1 MKLRKNYEVVIS
13 MSKLQRQLHEEVK
26 KFIVNVSWTHKI
38 QIAYSDILASYAKWV
53 RVVNLLLSAIVSSG
67 LIYIL
72 LSDEYWAKVV
82 TAFVSICV
90 TVLTALKKE
99 FDFEGAS
106 ERTKRD
112 ANILW
117 ELREKATHLLYVLT
131 YNTDSSDSVAE
142 EFNKLVE
149 TRNMKMPEL
158 INAPQKAVD
167 KASELLKSRRD
178 DDYEEDYKYLIPNN
192 LSDILE
198 EE

>member
-1 MKLRKNYEVVIS
+1 

-158 INAPQKAVD
+158 ANAPQKAVD

-178 DDYEEDYKYLIPNN
+178 DDYEEDYKYLIPHN
-192 LSDILE
+192 LSEILE

>member
-1 MKLRKNYEVVIS
+1 
-13 MSKLQRQLHEEVK
+13 MSKHQRQLHEELK
-26 KFIVNVSWTHKI
+26 KFIVNVSWNHKI
-38 QIAYSDILASYAKWV
+38 QIVYSDILNGYAKWI
-53 RVVNLLLSAIVSSG
+53 RIGNILLSAIVSSG

-72 LSDEYWAKVV
+72 LSDEYWAKVA

-90 TVLTALKKE
+90 TVLVALKKE
-99 FDFEGAS
+99 FDFEGTS
-106 ERTKRD
+106 LRVKQD
-112 ANILW
+112 ANIFW
-117 ELREKATHLLYVLT
+117 ELREEATHLLHVLT
-131 YNTDSSDSVAE
+131 YNSDSSESVAV

-149 TRNMKMPEL
+149 IRNRKMTEL

>member
-1 MKLRKNYEVVIS
+1 
-13 MSKLQRQLHEEVK
+13 MSKHQRQLHEEVK

-38 QIAYSDILASYAKWV
+38 QIAYSDILTGYAKWV
-53 RVVNLLLSAIVSSG
+53 RVGNLLLSAIVSSG

-90 TVLTALKKE
+90 TILTALKKE

-142 EFNKLVE
+142 EFDKLVE
-149 TRNMKMPEL
+149 VRNRKMPEL
-158 INAPQKAVD
+158 ANAPKKAVD
-167 KASELLKSRRD
+167 RADKFLKSRRD
-178 DDYEEDYKYLIPNN
+178 DDYEGDYKYLIPNN
-192 LSDILE
+192 LKDILE

>member
-1 MKLRKNYEVVIS
+1 
-13 MSKLQRQLHEEVK
+13 MSKRQRQLHEEVK

-38 QIAYSDILASYAKWV
+38 QIVYSDILVSYARWV
-53 RVVNLLLSAIVSSG
+53 RIGNILLSAIVSSG

-72 LSDEYWAKVV
+72 LSDKYWAKVA

-99 FDFEGAS
+99 FDFEGTS
-106 ERTKRD
+106 IRVKQD
-112 ANILW
+112 ANAFW
-117 ELREKATHLLYVLT
+117 ELREDAMHLLYVLT
-131 YNTDSSDSVAE
+131 YNTDASESVAI

-149 TRNMKMPEL
+149 TRNRKMPEL

-178 DDYEEDYKYLIPNN
+178 DDYEEDYKYLIPSN
-192 LSDILE
+192 LKDVIE

>member
-1 MKLRKNYEVVIS
+1 
-13 MSKLQRQLHEEVK
+13 MSQRQRRLHEEVK
-26 KFIVNVSWTHKI
+26 KYIVNVSWTHKI
-38 QIAYSDILASYAKWV
+38 QIVYSDILAFRAKMI
-53 RVVNLLLSAIVSSG
+53 RVVNIFLSALVSSG

-72 LSDEYWAKVV
+72 FSDEYWAKVTTAFFSIFV
-82 TAFVSICV
+82 TA
-90 TVLTALKKE
+90 LTALKKE

-106 ERTKRD
+106 ERTKQD

-142 EFNKLVE
+142 EFDKLVE
-149 TRNMKMPEL
+149 IRNRKMPEL
-158 INAPQKAVD
+158 ANAPKKAVD
-167 KASELLKSRRD
+167 RAGELLKSRRD

-192 LSDILE
+192 LKDISE

>member
-1 MKLRKNYEVVIS
+1 
-13 MSKLQRQLHEEVK
+13 MSKNQRQLHEEVK

-38 QIAYSDILASYAKWV
+38 QIVYSDILADYAKWV
-53 RVVNLLLSAIVSSG
+53 RVGTLLLSAIVSSG

-72 LSDEYWAKVV
+72 LNDKYWAKVV
-82 TAFVSICV
+82 TAFISICV
-90 TVLTALKKE
+90 TILTALKKE

-117 ELREKATHLLYVLT
+117 KLREKATHLLYVLT

-149 TRNMKMPEL
+149 IRNRKIPEL
-158 INAPQKAVD
+158 ANAPQKAVD
-167 KASELLKSRRD
+167 RAGKFLKSRRD
-178 DDYEEDYKYLIPNN
+178 DDYEEDYNFLIPNN
-192 LSDILE
+192 LKDILE